1 MIPAGTSA
9 MRPAFPAPAE
19 TLAAWLRG
27 VAPAGTASAG
37 SFIRTAAP
45 AFDEWEAAP
54 VSGAVPMRQAE
65 YLTGRSLARAALASL
80 GCPPSS
86 IPADAERV
94 PVWPMGYLGSISHA
108 DGLCIAH
115 VGRTASLTGIGIDF
129 ERAGAVPA
137 AIGSDLMSCPEA
149 LSSSRRSMT
158 PSTCRR
164 SPLSS
169 RRPSSRP
176 SSRPTAFS
184 SDSPTSSR
192 VSPDAPGGSMCAPQ
206 RRICGGCG
214 REPGAFPESGPIS
227 SPRLGRGVL
236 GELRHPGGKI
246 LTAPAEA

>member
-149 LSSSRRSMT
+149 LSLEQEVDDAFDVPTLAFVIKEAFFKAVFPTDRVLFGFTDVVARVSRRT
-158 PSTCRR
+158 GRFDV
-164 SPLSS
+164 
-169 RRPSSRP
+169 RPAAPHLRGMRP
-176 SSRPTAFS
+176 GTGRF
-184 SDSPTSSR
+184 SR
-192 VSPDAPGGSMCAPQ
+192 VGTYIIAAAWQGCPG
-206 RRICGGCG
+206 
-214 REPGAFPESGPIS
+214 
-227 SPRLGRGVL
+227 
-236 GELRHPGGKI
+236 
-246 LTAPAEA
+246 